1 MNVTECWPYF
11 CGISPL
17 FVEVLRLFKFE
28 FIIMPRLSSR
38 TDLSNITK
46 KIGIKIM
53 QIRVL
58 CIWVNLFFFFW
69 NILLSNS
76 QMLFCVACNKH
87 LTFCKIILRRFSFLK
102 SLKIDAKKTQQ
113 TKNLEI
119 AKKNP
124 EWIKYFAAGRKHCT
138 NTCLTPRKL
147 CITLPSWIPFNYYRF
162 PSLFAGVTFQKYVN
176 SKTANGN

>member
-76 QMLFCVACNKH
+76 QMLSCVACNKH

-119 AKKNP
+119 AKKPGMNKISRCWKKTLYEYLFNAKEVVYNVAQLNP
-124 EWIKYFAAGRKHCT
+124 
-138 NTCLTPRKL
+138 L
-147 CITLPSWIPFNYYRF
+147 
-162 PSLFAGVTFQKYVN
+162 
-176 SKTANGN
+176 